1 MGFNYLEMSANKT
14 AVICVAVV
22 FYFNSV
28 GYHWR
33 ARM

>member
-1 MGFNYLEMSANKT
+1 MGLDCLEISAYKT
-14 AVICVAVV
+14 AFDSAAVV

-33 ARM
+33 KGM